1 MRILDTRNLIALVR
15 CVLFPNTTLYM
26 FNIMSSRERLEDTLS
41 KLRLHDMC
49 KINDSYSNFNLIEFK
64 NGSHLFVQKKED
76 DSQKCRGTIMAF
88 STTNRNLTLYIDD
101 LIEPILN
108 EKYTKAIDYQ
118 QEKDDDAEDKDNV

>member
-1 MRILDTRNLIALVR
+1 MRILDTRILIALVR
-15 CVLFPNTTLYM
+15 CLLSPNTTLYM
-26 FNIMSSRERLEDTLS
+26 FNITSSRERLEDTLS
-41 KLRLHDMC
+41 KSHLHNMC
-49 KINDSYSNFNLIEFK
+49 KVNDSYSNFNLIEFK

-76 DSQKCRGTIMAF
+76 DSPKCRGTIMAF

-118 QEKDDDAEDKDNV
+118 QEKEDDAED

>member
-1 MRILDTRNLIALVR
+1 
-15 CVLFPNTTLYM
+15 
-26 FNIMSSRERLEDTLS
+26 
-41 KLRLHDMC
+41 MC

-64 NGSHLFVQKKED
+64 NGSHLFVKKKED
-76 DSQKCRGTIMAF
+76 DLSKRRGTIMAF

-118 QEKDDDAEDKDNV
+118 QEKDDDAED